1 MYFKCLCGWLKWM
14 NTFTRAGLNLV
25 LPCLQGSHIWSSSLI
40 CNISRDNWDGNHY
53 FIFWSIFN
61 LFGQRRVETIS
72 VVAPESAVGGQTQ
85 RLCGS
90 ARSANI
96 HYYFVAK
103 LLVFTTQCQVIS
115 FTTQVL
121 MWWSA
126 VPNSFSLHCTLGWPT
141 SWATN
146 LTLSLQKSPTLFSQ
160 IQRWTWSR
168 VVCHLSQSL
177 SVLGCLHTQLA
188 SG

>member
-1 MYFKCLCGWLKWM
+1 M
-14 NTFTRAGLNLV
+14 AGLNFV

-96 HYYFVAK
+96 KYFFEAK